1 VADHTHN
8 GHSHDHPGHGQSQS
22 QSSSW
27 SGSHATGDRHSHS
40 QSQSYSHGHGHSH
53 SHGHHGH
60 DHSPPAN
67 FSRAFAIG
75 IALNLG
81 FVIVEAGYGVLA
93 NSVALLADAGH
104 NLSDV
109 LGLAVAWA
117 GAALA
122 TRPASKRF
130 TYGLRG
136 SSILAALLNALL
148 LMVALGAIV
157 MEAVQR
163 FNAPATTM
171 GTTVAVVAAIGIVVN
186 GVTAWLFASGRKGDI
201 NIRGA
206 FLHMASDAIV
216 SAGVVIAGLVI
227 WRTGIGWI
235 DPVVSLIIAALIF
248 WQTWGLLRESVE
260 MSLDAV
266 PRGIDFDVVEQAL
279 CGLDGVERVHDLHIW
294 PMSTTEPVLTA
305 HLVMPGGSPGNAF
318 LAAARA
324 MLHDRFGI
332 GHATLQVETAGD
344 CDGCSNEV

>member
-1 VADHTHN
+1 MA
-8 GHSHDHPGHGQSQS
+8 GHDH
-22 QSSSW
+22 
-27 SGSHATGDRHSHS
+27 
-40 QSQSYSHGHGHSH
+40 
-53 SHGHHGH
+53 HHGH
-60 DHSPPAN
+60 APGHVHDHAPAS
-67 FSRAFAIG
+67 FGRAFAIG

-81 FVIVEAGYGVLA
+81 FVIVEAGYGFAA

-117 GAALA
+117 GATLA
-122 TRPASKRF
+122 ARPPSKRF

-157 MEAVQR
+157 LEAVQR
-163 FNAPATTM
+163 FGEPASVP
-171 GTTVAVVAAIGIVVN
+171 GPTVAIVAGVGIAVN

-206 FLHMASDAIV
+206 FLHMAADALV
-216 SAGVVIAGLVI
+216 SAGVVVAGLVI

-235 DPVVSLIIAALIF
+235 DPVVSLVIAALIF

-260 MSLDAV
+260 MSLGAV
-266 PRGIDFDVVEQAL
+266 PRGIDFDAVAAAL
-279 CGLDGVERVHDLHIW
+279 GGLPGVARVHDLHIW

-305 HLVMPGGSPGNAF
+305 HLVMPGGAPGDA
-318 LAAARA
+318 LLGEARA

-332 GHATLQVETAGD
+332 GHATLQVEAGGD
-344 CDGCSNEV
+344 CVATHAGSV